1 MHGVRDL
8 QARDAGRPFVGPAG
22 RLLDE
27 ALIDAGLDRR
37 QLYITNVV
45 KHFKW
50 KAKEGTRRRI
60 HDRPLQDEVEACRPW
75 FQQEL
80 SLIRPRLIVCLG
92 ATAATAVLGR
102 PVAVRSERG
111 RALASLDGVAAL
123 VTGHPS
129 AILRIPTRATRRL
142 EMRRLAAD
150 LRAATRLASLGGS
163 RTRGSMS
170 TTSSRMQE
178 SRWTSP

>member
-80 SLIRPRLIVCLG
+80 SLIRPRLIICLG
-92 ATAATAVLGR
+92 ATAATAVLGAPGGR
-102 PVAVRSERG
+102 PLRARARPGLTRRRG
-111 RALASLDGVAAL
+111 RARHRAPLGNPTHSNPRDPPTGDAPPRRRSASGDA
-123 VTGHPS
+123 PRRPR
-129 AILRIPTRATRRL
+129 RITDP
-142 EMRRLAAD
+142 
-150 LRAATRLASLGGS
+150 
-163 RTRGSMS
+163 
-170 TTSSRMQE
+170 
-178 SRWTSP
+178 W